1 MLRRGMRITVRGMRD
16 ERDRRVHEVPSGD
29 SGCIGFLL
37 GVAVCAII
45 LGLFMWA
52 GWIFRSLDRTVDRIA
67 FVGLLGFVA
76 GAAAYVARSVSR

>member
-1 MLRRGMRITVRGMRD
+1 MPD
-16 ERDRRVHEVPSGD
+16 ERDRPVGTTPNGD

-45 LGLFMWA
+45 LGVFMWA